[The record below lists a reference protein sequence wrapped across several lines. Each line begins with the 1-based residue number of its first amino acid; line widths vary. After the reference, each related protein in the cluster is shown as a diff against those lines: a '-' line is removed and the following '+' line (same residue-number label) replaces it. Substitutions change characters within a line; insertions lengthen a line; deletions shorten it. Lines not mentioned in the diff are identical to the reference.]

1 MAVQYNRLWKL
12 LIDKKMKKSALTELA
27 DVSSSTIAK
36 LNRDE
41 YVSLEVLER
50 ICRALRCDIGDV
62 VELTEESEKLRDACS
77 GFCGK
82 GGTMKGELRKPASV
96 NAILLI
102 GIFTFVFLG
111 AEYLFVNMI
120 SLSVTEGRT
129 VIAQNYA
136 LGASA
141 VGFFLYPAM
150 ERWGGRRYKSALTF
164 ILALGAIICTFIVQQ
179 HISYAATMTAG
190 MVLFLLLGV
199 FGSAV
204 HYLAAV
210 TIDGDNALARLA
222 GIAYALGILLQ
233 YANNNLVNLEVA
245 EAAFLSVFLAALSL
259 LVIRTRQAAQ
269 SRIEMTETAGASSE
283 PAEDISLTRKKRTA
297 GIMLALL
304 VVLMAC
310 VFSTL
315 DNAVTLRHAS
325 GTDIG
330 QWPRL
335 LLAFSGLAA
344 GFVFD
349 IRKRKYMGLIMYC
362 VMMMSVLSIVV
373 LNLGAPFLIGL
384 VVFYLS
390 SGFFVVFFTASFME
404 LSRHMRLPSLWA
416 GMGRAMNNVSAAL
429 ITNGSVALLA
439 TGNSLAAIVIALVL
453 FVAVSVAMAVYT
465 ARMNAVMEPK
475 EPPASQKSDEE
486 RREAFIAKYGLTER
500 EWDVFSQMI
509 SSDSSAQEIAD
520 CLFLSKRTV
529 ERHISALY
537 EKTGAKSRITMYLLY
552 RND

>member
-1 MAVQYNRLWKL
+1 
-12 LIDKKMKKSALTELA
+12 
-27 DVSSSTIAK
+27 
-36 LNRDE
+36 
-41 YVSLEVLER
+41 
-50 ICRALRCDIGDV
+50 
-62 VELTEESEKLRDACS
+62 
-77 GFCGK
+77 
-82 GGTMKGELRKPASV
+82 MKGELRKPASV

-204 HYLAAV
+204 HYLASV

-362 VMMMSVLSIVV
+362 VMM
-373 LNLGAPFLIGL
+373 NLGAPFLIGL
-384 VVFYLS
+384 VVFSLS

-486 RREAFIAKYGLTER
+486 RREAVFAKNGRTEG
-500 EWDVFSQMI
+500 EWEGV
-509 SSDSSAQEIAD
+509 
-520 CLFLSKRTV
+520 
-529 ERHISALY
+529 
-537 EKTGAKSRITMYLLY
+537 G
-552 RND
+552 

>member
-1 MAVQYNRLWKL
+1 
-12 LIDKKMKKSALTELA
+12 
-27 DVSSSTIAK
+27 
-36 LNRDE
+36 
-41 YVSLEVLER
+41 
-50 ICRALRCDIGDV
+50 
-62 VELTEESEKLRDACS
+62 
-77 GFCGK
+77 
-82 GGTMKGELRKPASV
+82 MKGELRKPASV

-222 GIAYALGILLQ
+222 GIAY
-233 YANNNLVNLEVA
+233 
-245 EAAFLSVFLAALSL
+245 L

>member
-1 MAVQYNRLWKL
+1 
-12 LIDKKMKKSALTELA
+12 
-27 DVSSSTIAK
+27 
-36 LNRDE
+36 
-41 YVSLEVLER
+41 
-50 ICRALRCDIGDV
+50 
-62 VELTEESEKLRDACS
+62 
-77 GFCGK
+77 
-82 GGTMKGELRKPASV
+82 MKGELRKPASV

-259 LVIRTRQAAQ
+259 L
-269 SRIEMTETAGASSE
+269 TETAGASSE

>member
-1 MAVQYNRLWKL
+1 
-12 LIDKKMKKSALTELA
+12 
-27 DVSSSTIAK
+27 
-36 LNRDE
+36 
-41 YVSLEVLER
+41 
-50 ICRALRCDIGDV
+50 
-62 VELTEESEKLRDACS
+62 
-77 GFCGK
+77 
-82 GGTMKGELRKPASV
+82 MKGELRKPASV

-190 MVLFLLLGV
+190 MVLFLLL
-199 FGSAV
+199 
-204 HYLAAV
+204 
-210 TIDGDNALARLA
+210 
-222 GIAYALGILLQ
+222 
-233 YANNNLVNLEVA
+233 
-245 EAAFLSVFLAALSL
+245 
-259 LVIRTRQAAQ
+259 
-269 SRIEMTETAGASSE
+269 
-283 PAEDISLTRKKRTA
+283 
-297 GIMLALL
+297 
-304 VVLMAC
+304 
-310 VFSTL
+310 
-315 DNAVTLRHAS
+315 
-325 GTDIG
+325 
-330 QWPRL
+330 
-335 LLAFSGLAA
+335 AFSGLAA
-344 GFVFD
+344 GIVFD

-453 FVAVSVAMAVYT
+453 FVAVSVAMAAYT

-537 EKTGAKSRITMYLLY
+537 EKTGAKSRITMYQLY

>member
-1 MAVQYNRLWKL
+1 
-12 LIDKKMKKSALTELA
+12 
-27 DVSSSTIAK
+27 
-36 LNRDE
+36 
-41 YVSLEVLER
+41 
-50 ICRALRCDIGDV
+50 
-62 VELTEESEKLRDACS
+62 
-77 GFCGK
+77 
-82 GGTMKGELRKPASV
+82 MKGELRKPASV

-362 VMMMSVLSIVV
+362 VMMI
-373 LNLGAPFLIGL
+373 
-384 VVFYLS
+384 YLS

>member
-1 MAVQYNRLWKL
+1 
-12 LIDKKMKKSALTELA
+12 MKE
-27 DVSSSTIAK
+27 
-36 LNRDE
+36 
-41 YVSLEVLER
+41 
-50 ICRALRCDIGDV
+50 
-62 VELTEESEKLRDACS
+62 
-77 GFCGK
+77 
-82 GGTMKGELRKPASV
+82 ELRKPASV

-120 SLSVTEGRT
+120 SLSVTEGKT

-141 VGFFLYPAM
+141 VGFILYPAM
-150 ERWGGRRYKSALTF
+150 ERWVGRRYKSALTF

-179 HISYAATMTAG
+179 HISYAATMAAG
-190 MVLFLLLGV
+190 MMLFLLLGV

-210 TIDGDNALARLA
+210 TIDGDKVLARLA

-259 LVIRTRQAAQ
+259 LVIRTRQANR
-269 SRIEMTETAGASSE
+269 SRIEMSETAAVSSK

-297 GIMLALL
+297 GVMLALL

-310 VFSTL
+310 VFS
-315 DNAVTLRHAS
+315 VTLRHAG

-335 LLAFSGLAA
+335 LLALSGLAA

-349 IRKRKYMGLIMYC
+349 IRKRKYMGLVMYC
-362 VMMMSVLSIVV
+362 VMMLSVMSIVV
-373 LNLGAPFLIGL
+373 LNLGGPFLIGL

-390 SGFFVVFFTASFME
+390 SGFFVVFFTTGFME

-429 ITNGSVALLA
+429 ITNGSVALLV

-465 ARMNAVMEPK
+465 ARRNAVMEPK

-520 CLFLSKRTV
+520 RLFLSKRTV

>member
-1 MAVQYNRLWKL
+1 
-12 LIDKKMKKSALTELA
+12 MKHHF
-27 DVSSSTIAK
+27 VF
-36 LNRDE
+36 N
-41 YVSLEVLER
+41 
-50 ICRALRCDIGDV
+50 
-62 VELTEESEKLRDACS
+62 
-77 GFCGK
+77 
-82 GGTMKGELRKPASV
+82 KPAIHF
-96 NAILLI
+96 ILLV

-120 SLSVTEGRT
+120 SLSVTEGKT

-150 ERWGGRRYKSALTF
+150 ERWVGRRYKSALTF

-204 HYLAAV
+204 HYLASV

-259 LVIRTRQAAQ
+259 LVIRTRQAGQ
-269 SRIEMTETAGASSE
+269 SRIEMTETAALASKSE
-283 PAEDISLTRKKRTA
+283 TDISLTRKKRTA

-416 GMGRAMNNVSAAL
+416 GMGRAMNNVSN
-429 ITNGSVALLA
+429 TRSSVGSVALLA

-475 EPPASQKSDEE
+475 EPPFFPKVG
-486 RREAFIAKYGLTER
+486 RR
-500 EWDVFSQMI
+500 
-509 SSDSSAQEIAD
+509 AQGGVHRKIRAD
-520 CLFLSKRTV
+520 RT
-529 ERHISALY
+529 
-537 EKTGAKSRITMYLLY
+537 GMGMYFP
-552 RND
+552 R

>member
-1 MAVQYNRLWKL
+1 
-12 LIDKKMKKSALTELA
+12 MKHHF
-27 DVSSSTIAK
+27 VF
-36 LNRDE
+36 N
-41 YVSLEVLER
+41 
-50 ICRALRCDIGDV
+50 
-62 VELTEESEKLRDACS
+62 
-77 GFCGK
+77 
-82 GGTMKGELRKPASV
+82 KPAIHF
-96 NAILLI
+96 ILLV

-120 SLSVTEGRT
+120 SLSVTEGKT

-150 ERWGGRRYKSALTF
+150 ERWVGRRYKSALTF

-204 HYLAAV
+204 HYLASV

-259 LVIRTRQAAQ
+259 LVIRTRQAGQ
-269 SRIEMTETAGASSE
+269 SRIEMTETAALASKSE
-283 PAEDISLTRKKRTA
+283 TDISLTRKKRTA

-315 DNAVTLRHAS
+315 DNAVTLRHAG

-335 LLAFSGLAA
+335 LLALSGLAA

-390 SGFFVVFFTASFME
+390 SGFFVVFFTAGFME

-416 GMGRAMNNVSAAL
+416 GMGRAMNNV
-429 ITNGSVALLA
+429 
-439 TGNSLAAIVIALVL
+439 
-453 FVAVSVAMAVYT
+453 
-465 ARMNAVMEPK
+465 
-475 EPPASQKSDEE
+475 
-486 RREAFIAKYGLTER
+486 
-500 EWDVFSQMI
+500 
-509 SSDSSAQEIAD
+509 
-520 CLFLSKRTV
+520 
-529 ERHISALY
+529 
-537 EKTGAKSRITMYLLY
+537 
-552 RND
+552 

>member
-1 MAVQYNRLWKL
+1 
-12 LIDKKMKKSALTELA
+12 MKHHF
-27 DVSSSTIAK
+27 VF
-36 LNRDE
+36 N
-41 YVSLEVLER
+41 
-50 ICRALRCDIGDV
+50 
-62 VELTEESEKLRDACS
+62 
-77 GFCGK
+77 
-82 GGTMKGELRKPASV
+82 KPAIHF
-96 NAILLI
+96 ILLV

-120 SLSVTEGRT
+120 SLSVTEGKT

-150 ERWGGRRYKSALTF
+150 ERWVGRRYKSALTF

-204 HYLAAV
+204 HYLASV

-259 LVIRTRQAAQ
+259 LVIRTRQAGQ
-269 SRIEMTETAGASSE
+269 SRIEMTETAALASKSE
-283 PAEDISLTRKKRTA
+283 TDISLSRKKRTA

-315 DNAVTLRHAS
+315 DNAVTLRHAG

-335 LLAFSGLAA
+335 LLALSGLAA

-390 SGFFVVFFTASFME
+390 SGFFVVFSQRALWSFPGICAC
-404 LSRHMRLPSLWA
+404 RRCGRAWA
-416 GMGRAMNNVSAAL
+416 RAMNNVSAAL

-439 TGNSLAAIVIALVL
+439 TGNSLAAIVIAPG
-453 FVAVSVAMAVYT
+453 AVRGGQRCYGRVY
-465 ARMNAVMEPK
+465 RPH
-475 EPPASQKSDEE
+475 E
-486 RREAFIAKYGLTER
+486 RRHG
-500 EWDVFSQMI
+500 
-509 SSDSSAQEIAD
+509 AQGAACFPKVGRRAQGGVHRKIRAD
-520 CLFLSKRTV
+520 RTGMGCV
-529 ERHISALY
+529 LQDDFPRTA
-537 EKTGAKSRITMYLLY
+537 APR
-552 RND
+552 R

>member
-1 MAVQYNRLWKL
+1 
-12 LIDKKMKKSALTELA
+12 
-27 DVSSSTIAK
+27 
-36 LNRDE
+36 
-41 YVSLEVLER
+41 
-50 ICRALRCDIGDV
+50 
-62 VELTEESEKLRDACS
+62 
-77 GFCGK
+77 
-82 GGTMKGELRKPASV
+82 P
-96 NAILLI
+96 
-102 GIFTFVFLG
+102 
-111 AEYLFVNMI
+111 
-120 SLSVTEGRT
+120 
-129 VIAQNYA
+129 
-136 LGASA
+136 
-141 VGFFLYPAM
+141 
-150 ERWGGRRYKSALTF
+150 
-164 ILALGAIICTFIVQQ
+164 
-179 HISYAATMTAG
+179 
-190 MVLFLLLGV
+190 LGV
-199 FGSAV
+199 
-204 HYLAAV
+204 
-210 TIDGDNALARLA
+210 
-222 GIAYALGILLQ
+222 LLQ
-233 YANNNLVNLEVA
+233 YANNTLVSLEVA

-439 TGNSLAAIVIALVL
+439 TGNSLAAIVIALV
-453 FVAVSVAMAVYT
+453 
-465 ARMNAVMEPK
+465 
-475 EPPASQKSDEE
+475 
-486 RREAFIAKYGLTER
+486 
-500 EWDVFSQMI
+500 
-509 SSDSSAQEIAD
+509 
-520 CLFLSKRTV
+520 
-529 ERHISALY
+529 
-537 EKTGAKSRITMYLLY
+537 
-552 RND
+552 